1 MMTDQTN
8 DCEYRIQQQYNTT
21 KIIIMKKTLLGLL
34 LITAIMQ
41 ACVQAQPKQPRI
53 IILATGGTIAG
64 AGTSADRAGYTAG
77 KIPIDDL
84 IGTIPSVRKVA
95 EISGEQVASV
105 GSQDMTVDIWKK
117 LAIRINEIFKNNEA
131 DGIVITHGTDTQEE
145 TAYFLDLVVTSDKPV
160 VLTGSM
166 RPATAISADGP
177 KNLYDAITIA
187 ANPKSKGRG
196 VLVSFNEGIF
206 DGRDV
211 MKLSTT
217 KTNAFGSP
225 NTGPVGQAYDGRVEY
240 YATSTR
246 EVNPTKPVVLKADTK
261 LPRVD
266 IVYMYADAPS
276 DQIDLL
282 VSKKV
287 DGIVIAGV
295 GNGNF
300 NKAYTDAVKRAV
312 AAGIIVCRASRTPSG
327 RVVLH
332 DEINDDELGT
342 IVSDDLTPQKARV
355 LLMLGLTKSKDRKEL
370 QELFFKY

>member
-1 MMTDQTN
+1 
-8 DCEYRIQQQYNTT
+8 
-21 KIIIMKKTLLGLL
+21 MKKLFSLLAI
-34 LITAIMQ
+34 LIVVAQ
-41 ACVQAQPKQPRI
+41 VQAQLPRI

-64 AGTSADRAGYTAG
+64 AGAASDRAGYTAG

-84 IGTIPSVRKVA
+84 IGSIPTVKKVA
-95 EISGEQVASV
+95 DITGEQIASV

-117 LAIRINEIFKNNEA
+117 LAVRINEIFKNNEA

-206 DGRDV
+206 DARDV

-225 NTGPVGQAYDGRVEY
+225 NTGPIGQAYDGRVEY
-240 YATSTR
+240 YSSSER
-246 EVNPTKPVVLKADTK
+246 EVNVTTPFAVTADTK

-266 IVYMYADAPS
+266 IVYMYADAPA
-276 DQIDLL
+276 DQIDMLIA
-282 VSKKV
+282 KKV

-300 NKAYTDAVKRAV
+300 NKAY
-312 AAGIIVCRASRTPSG
+312 
-327 RVVLH
+327 
-332 DEINDDELGT
+332 
-342 IVSDDLTPQKARV
+342 
-355 LLMLGLTKSKDRKEL
+355 M
-370 QELFFKY
+370 

>member
-1 MMTDQTN
+1 
-8 DCEYRIQQQYNTT
+8 
-21 KIIIMKKTLLGLL
+21 MKKLLAALVLL
-34 LITAIMQ
+34 FFFAQ
-41 ACVQAQPKQPRI
+41 VQAQLPRV

-64 AGTSADRAGYTAG
+64 AGASADRAGYTAG

-84 IGTIPSVRKVA
+84 IGSIPTVKKIA
-95 EISGEQVASV
+95 TISGEQVASV
-105 GSQDMTVDIWKK
+105 GSQDMTIDIWKK
-117 LAIRINEIFKNNEA
+117 LAVRINEIFKNNEA
-131 DGIVITHGTDTQEE
+131 DAIVITHGTDTQEE
-145 TAYFLDLVVTSDKPV
+145 TAYFLDLVIPYDKAV

-177 KNLYDAITIA
+177 KNLYDAITVAID
-187 ANPKSKGRG
+187 PKSKGRG
-196 VLVSFNEGIF
+196 VLVSFNEGIY
-206 DGRDV
+206 DAREV

-225 NTGPVGQAYDGRVEY
+225 NTGPIGQAYDGRVEY
-240 YATSTR
+240 YSSSMR
-246 EVNPTKPVVLKADTK
+246 EVNVNTPFSITAETK

-266 IVYMYADAPS
+266 IVYMYADAPP

-282 VSKKV
+282 ISKKV

-332 DEINDDELGT
+332 DEINDEELGT
-342 IVSDDLTPQKARV
+342 IVSDDLTPQKARI
-355 LLMLGLTKSKDRKEL
+355 LLMLGLTKTKDKKQL
-370 QELFFKY
+370 QDYFFKY

>member
-1 MMTDQTN
+1 MK
-8 DCEYRIQQQYNTT
+8 RI
-21 KIIIMKKTLLGLL
+21 LVF
-34 LITAIMQ
+34 ITCLVLIMQ
-41 ACVQAQPKQPRI
+41 VQAQKLPRV

-64 AGTSADRAGYTAG
+64 AGAASDRAGYTAG
-77 KIPIDDL
+77 KIPIEDL
-84 IGTIPSVRKVA
+84 IGSIPTVKKVA
-95 EISGEQVASV
+95 DITGEQIASV

-117 LAIRINEIFKNNEA
+117 LAIRINEINKNNEA
-131 DGIVITHGTDTQEE
+131 EGIVITHGTDTQEE
-145 TAYFLDLVVTSDKPV
+145 TAYFLDLALTGDKPV

-187 ANPKSKGRG
+187 ASPKSIGRG
-196 VLVSFNEGIF
+196 VLVSFNEGIY
-206 DGRDV
+206 DARDV

-225 NTGPVGQAYDGRVEY
+225 NTGAVGQAYDGRVEY
-240 YATSTR
+240 YSKSER
-246 EVNPTKPVVLKADTK
+246 EVKPNKPITITADTK

-276 DQIDLL
+276 DEIDML
-282 VSKKV
+282 VGKKV

-300 NKAYTDAVKRAV
+300 NKAYTEAVKRAV
-312 AAGIIVCRASRTPSG
+312 AAGVVVCRASRTPSG

-342 IVSDDLTPQKARV
+342 IVSDDLTPQKARI
-355 LLMLGLTKSKDRKEL
+355 LLMLGLTKTKDKKQL
-370 QELFFKY
+370 QEFFFKY

>member
-1 MMTDQTN
+1 MT
-8 DCEYRIQQQYNTT
+8 
-21 KIIIMKKTLLGLL
+21 MKKTLSLLTLL
-34 LITAIMQ
+34 LLLA
-41 ACVQAQPKQPRI
+41 AAHAQQLPRI

-64 AGTSADRAGYTAG
+64 AGASADRAGYTAG

-84 IGTIPSVRKVA
+84 IGSIPSVKKVA
-95 EISGEQVASV
+95 NITGEQVASV

-131 DGIVITHGTDTQEE
+131 EGIVITHGTDTQEE
-145 TAYFLDLVVTSDKPV
+145 TAYFLDLVVTSEKPV

-246 EVNPTKPVVLKADTK
+246 EVNPAKPIVLKADTK

-276 DQIDLL
+276 DVIDML
-282 VSKKV
+282 VAKKV

-300 NKAYTDAVKRAV
+300 NKAYTEAVKRAV

-355 LLMLGLTKSKDRKEL
+355 LLMLGLTRSRDKKQL

>member
-1 MMTDQTN
+1 MTI
-8 DCEYRIQQQYNTT
+8 E
-21 KIIIMKKTLLGLL
+21 
-34 LITAIMQ
+34 
-41 ACVQAQPKQPRI
+41 
-53 IILATGGTIAG
+53 
-64 AGTSADRAGYTAG
+64 
-77 KIPIDDL
+77 
-84 IGTIPSVRKVA
+84 
-95 EISGEQVASV
+95 
-105 GSQDMTVDIWKK
+105 IWKK

-145 TAYFLDLVVTSDKPV
+145 TAYFLDLVITSEKPV

-206 DGRDV
+206 DARDV

-240 YATSTR
+240 YSSSER
-246 EVNPTKPVVLKADTK
+246 EVNPKKPIVLTPDTK

-276 DQIDLL
+276 DEIDLL
-282 VSKKV
+282 ISKKV

-300 NKAYTDAVKRAV
+300 NKAYTEAVKRAV

-332 DEINDDELGT
+332 DEINDEELGT
-342 IVSDDLTPQKARV
+342 IVSDDLTPQKARI
-355 LLMLGLTKSKDRKEL
+355 LLMLGLTRTKDKKQL
-370 QELFFKY
+370 QELFFKF

>member
-1 MMTDQTN
+1 
-8 DCEYRIQQQYNTT
+8 
-21 KIIIMKKTLLGLL
+21 
-34 LITAIMQ
+34 
-41 ACVQAQPKQPRI
+41 
-53 IILATGGTIAG
+53 
-64 AGTSADRAGYTAG
+64 
-77 KIPIDDL
+77 
-84 IGTIPSVRKVA
+84 
-95 EISGEQVASV
+95 VASV

-145 TAYFLDLVVTSDKPV
+145 TAYFLDLVITSDKPV
-160 VLTGSM
+160 ILTGSM

-187 ANPKSKGRG
+187 VSPKSKGRG
-196 VLVSFNEGIF
+196 VLVSFNEGIY
-206 DGRDV
+206 DAREV

-240 YATSTR
+240 YSSSDR
-246 EVNPTKPVVLKADTK
+246 EVNPKKPIVLTPDTK

-276 DQIDLL
+276 DQLDLL
-282 VSKKV
+282 ISKKV

-300 NKAYTDAVKRAV
+300 NKAYMDAVKKAV
-312 AAGIIVCRASRTPSG
+312 AAGITVCRASRTPSG

-332 DEINDDELGT
+332 DEINDEELGT
-342 IVSDDLTPQKARV
+342 IVADDLTPQKARV
-355 LLMLGLTKSKDRKEL
+355 LLMLALTRTKDKKQL
-370 QELFFKY
+370 QEIFFTY

>member
-1 MMTDQTN
+1 
-8 DCEYRIQQQYNTT
+8 
-21 KIIIMKKTLLGLL
+21 MKKLLSILVF
-34 LITAIMQ
+34 LILTVQ
-41 ACVQAQPKQPRI
+41 VQAQPQLPKV

-64 AGTSADRAGYTAG
+64 AGASADRAGYTAG

-84 IGTIPSVRKVA
+84 IGTIPSVKKIA
-95 EISGEQVASV
+95 SITGEQIASV

-145 TAYFLDLVVTSDKPV
+145 TAYFLDLVITSDKPV

-187 ANPKSKGRG
+187 VNPKSKGRG
-196 VLVSFNEGIF
+196 VLVSFNEGIY
-206 DGRDV
+206 DAREV

-240 YATSTR
+240 YSSSDR
-246 EVNPTKPVVLKADTK
+246 EVNPKNPIVLTADTK

-266 IVYMYADAPS
+266 IVYMYADAPP

-282 VSKKV
+282 ISKKV
-287 DGIVIAGV
+287 AGIVIAGV

-300 NKAYTDAVKRAV
+300 NKAYMDAVKRAV

-332 DEINDDELGT
+332 DEINDEELGT

-355 LLMLGLTKSKDRKEL
+355 LLMLALTRTKDKKQL
-370 QELFFKY
+370 QEIFFTY